1 MTNILKSIAQI
12 MGFIVYSMLINQ
24 LVAWLHLPVP
34 GSILGIVLLFLM
46 LQLKIIKLEWVDL
59 GAKWLLAEMLLFFI
73 PPVVGVMEYKELMLA
88 NGLRIAA
95 VILLSILAV
104 MVVTGVLAEKLTAHE
119 RKRQA

>member
-46 LQLKIIKLEWVDL
+46 LQFKVIKLEWVDL

>member
-46 LQLKIIKLEWVDL
+46 LQFKIIKLEWVDL